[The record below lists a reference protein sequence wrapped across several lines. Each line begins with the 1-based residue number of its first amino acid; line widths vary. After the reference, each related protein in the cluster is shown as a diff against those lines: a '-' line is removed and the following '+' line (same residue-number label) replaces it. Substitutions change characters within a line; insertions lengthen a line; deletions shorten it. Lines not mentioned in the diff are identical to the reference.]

1 MYEGS
6 LHTWSTSS
14 SRFNDVCKVTSSD
27 AAAANLPA
35 TLELRFIKAEDALQ
49 PRPGASAPELQLE
62 LRSSDTTD
70 RLVRQKL
77 DQLANFLGKRKMA
90 RMVLGNGDELLV
102 TAIVAREGHHGH
114 HDLDAH
120 VAAALRRRSSQ
131 RRDPLRS
138 SAGRAAR
145 RLRSCVLR
153 AEPEQPAESDRP
165 HAVEQPP

>member
-14 SRFNDVCKVTSSD
+14 SRFNDVCKVSSTD
-27 AAAANLPA
+27 AAAANLPP

-90 RMVLGNGDELLV
+90 RMVLGNGDEILV
-102 TAIVAREGHHGH
+102 TAIVAREGHH
-114 HDLDAH
+114 
-120 VAAALRRRSSQ
+120 VF
-131 RRDPLRS
+131 
-138 SAGRAAR
+138 
-145 RLRSCVLR
+145 
-153 AEPEQPAESDRP
+153 
-165 HAVEQPP
+165 AVSYTHLTLPTKA